1 MNVTAS
7 ITGRDEL
14 AVQIEVFR
22 RRAKDFLLV
31 VRVVGGRRQS
41 GRDIGACE
49 RATSLNTIVRQVI
62 RVRQRPQRGRAFLV
76 GQADQFRR
84 IIVSVRHAVRV
95 GVGHARA
102 AVGIVVADDDVARA
116 LLDVREAIGIVEGVD
131 DLRLP
136 RHRHR
141 GPSTR
146 GVIRIVHL
154 PLWCDLLLQLIVHIK
169 IVPRDRGPHSYRCG

>member
-31 VRVVGGRRQS
+31 VRVVDGRRQS

-102 AVGIVVADDDVARA
+102 AVGIVVADHDVTRP
-116 LLDVREAIGIVEGVD
+116 LLNVRQAVGIVIGID
-131 DLRLP
+131 HLWLTH
-136 RHRHR
+136 HRHR
-141 GPSTR
+141 RSAAR
-146 GVIRIVHL
+146 VVIGVINL
-154 PLWCDLLLQLIVHIK
+154 ALWCDLLLQLIVHIK
-169 IVPRDRGPHSYRCG
+169 IVPRDRGPHSYRCD